1 MAPDATP
8 FDTSDTTC
16 QARENIP
23 QSPSHYS
30 WHHFKET
37 YHSTWKMSSRFKTLI
52 YCEIPGSLPC
62 TEWASPALLD

>member
-1 MAPDATP
+1 MAPDAPP

-37 YHSTWKMSSRFKTLI
+37 AFNL
-52 YCEIPGSLPC
+52 ENELQV
-62 TEWASPALLD
+62 